1 MLPSVWYN
9 ACQTDFLFLGRQE
22 NMRKR
27 VRVYGRRAPV
37 VVWGLILF
45 AAIAC
50 WSLYSAGEQGMYAP
64 QPAKEAHSGELPWN

>member
-1 MLPSVWYN
+1 
-9 ACQTDFLFLGRQE
+9 
-22 NMRKR
+22 MRKR

-64 QPAKEAHSGELPWN
+64 DGAPQSVEKV